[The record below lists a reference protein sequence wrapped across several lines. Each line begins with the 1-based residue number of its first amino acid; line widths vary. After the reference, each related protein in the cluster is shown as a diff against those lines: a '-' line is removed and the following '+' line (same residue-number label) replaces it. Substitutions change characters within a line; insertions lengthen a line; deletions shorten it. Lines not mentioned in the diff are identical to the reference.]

1 MTIDEAIRIIQENA
15 AWLDIE
21 SSKGLFQALQ
31 LGIEALKRIKRQRL
45 DLAPAER
52 KPLPGETEEEEVTG
66 DTSPH
71 SA

>member
-31 LGIEALKRIKRQRL
+31 LGIEALKAVKELRTDGCYKCPGL
-45 DLAPAER
+45 
-52 KPLPGETEEEEVTG
+52 LPGETK
-66 DTSPH
+66 
-71 SA
+71 